1 HEEYFPY
8 GGTAVVAGRSQQE
21 VSRKRYRY
29 AGRERDATT
38 QLYYYGNRYYA
49 PWMGRWLSPDPAGA
63 IDGANGYG
71 YVKGNPVSRI
81 DADGQVAVELNNQ
94 GQVARQRQFFE
105 NLIQGTANPDPPTR
119 TNARRVLDLE
129 KQILIPSG
137 IVAQRIKSF
146 EALEQAANN
155 PVSAAP
161 PTAATAAN
169 NSDRRARSNSVP
181 LPAAPSGNGASGNAN
196 GSSNNRRSR
205 SASAPNSSPAPP
217 APPPPTTRPRS
228 NAVSEN
234 RTTRPRSNAIS
245 EGPTVLNV
253 ATDRKT
259 AVLLAAAII
268 VAVNLIK
275 LERQRRDVVQEVKGF
290 DRSQLKPVTPRIADN
305 PDLGRVLDDP
315 SPVGSDLNESA
326 SEASAS
332 ESSSADD
339 PSQDDPVDSVESE
352 SANDA
357 PQVDQA
363 PAVDSRSRQNN
374 L

>member
-1 HEEYFPY
+1 MLF
-8 GGTAVVAGRSQQE
+8 RS
-21 VSRKRYRY
+21 
-29 AGRERDATT
+29 
-38 QLYYYGNRYYA
+38 
-49 PWMGRWLSPDPAGA
+49 
-63 IDGANGYG
+63 
-71 YVKGNPVSRI
+71 
-81 DADGQVAVELNNQ
+81 
-94 GQVARQRQFFE
+94 
-105 NLIQGTANPDPPTR
+105 NPDPPTR

-137 IVAQRIKSF
+137 IVAQRIKTF

-155 PVSAAP
+155 PVSTSP
-161 PTAATAAN
+161 PTASPAIG
-169 NSDRRARSNSVP
+169 SPRRARANSAP
-181 LPAAPSGNGASGNAN
+181 LPAASPGNGASGNAN

-205 SASAPNSSPAPP
+205 SASAPNPPPAPP

-228 NAVSEN
+228 NAVSDN
-234 RTTRPRSNAIS
+234 PTTRPRSNAIS
-245 EGPTVLNV
+245 QGPTVLNV

-290 DRSQLKPVTPRIADN
+290 DRSQLNPVTPRIADN

-315 SPVGSDLNESA
+315 SPVDSDLNESA

-332 ESSSADD
+332 ESSSGADD
-339 PSQDDPVDSVESE
+339 LDDPVDSVESE

-357 PQVDQA
+357 PQVDQT
-363 PAVDSRSRQNN
+363 PAVNNRSRQNN